1 MALFSN
7 INIPTTGV
15 SVASLGITAESLG
28 IQSGLNSV
36 LPEVTDGSRRPYSI
50 PSIYSVNMRGNAM
63 FNNYSWDNSDDWTNF
78 YTYLTGTQ
86 PWDAERAF
94 WHALGGYRRS
104 NENRKQYWSAAYKRL
119 DYATNNM

>member
-1 MALFSN
+1 MALFSAL
-7 INIPTTGV
+7 NIPTTGV
-15 SVASLGITAESLG
+15 SVASLGITAQSLG

-78 YTYLTGTQ
+78 STYLGRDT
-86 PWDAERAF
+86 PWDMA
-94 WHALGGYRRS
+94 
-104 NENRKQYWSAAYKRL
+104 
-119 DYATNNM
+119 